1 MFKTEIAS
9 HRGGAFLW
17 PENSMLAF
25 RQALAW
31 PAEQIEFD
39 VHASAEG
46 EPVVIHDATLDRT
59 TDASGPVVAHSW
71 GELQRVR
78 VKGTGGET
86 LPHLAEVAALIGPT
100 GQRLRLEVKG
110 DARQQPYPGLVAR
123 CGRLLDGMGLR
134 GRTVFMSFEMPSVAE
149 AASLGG
155 FEQIVWLVDRALLA
169 SLPPAEAVR
178 QCQALGATEV
188 GVHVRGANDALRQA
202 LHAAG
207 LRLSVWGAN
216 HADTIHQALSLHV
229 DVLATDDPPLAVEL
243 RRQSGPLP

>member
-59 TDASGPVVAHSW
+59 TDGSGPVVGRPW
-71 GELQRVR
+71 GELQRIR

-86 LPHLAEVAALIGPT
+86 LPHLSEVAALIGPT

-110 DARQQPYPGLVAR
+110 DAEKRPYPGLVAR

-134 GRTVFMSFEMPSVAE
+134 PRTIFMSFETPSVAE
-149 AASLGG
+149 AAALGG
-155 FEQIVWLVDRALLA
+155 FEQIVWLVDGPSLRALT
-169 SLPPAEAVR
+169 PAEAVR
-178 QCQALGATEV
+178 QCQALGATEI
-188 GVHVRGANDALRQA
+188 GVHVKGAEPGLLAALRE
-202 LHAAG
+202 AG

-216 HADTIHQALSLHV
+216 HADTIQQALMLEV

-243 RRQSGPLP
+243 RRQLKPSL

>member
-1 MFKTEIAS
+1 MDRTEIAS

-25 RQALAW
+25 RKALAW

-59 TDASGPVVAHSW
+59 TDGAGPVVALSW

-78 VKGTGGET
+78 VKGTGGEC
-86 LPHLAEVAALIGPT
+86 LPHLSEVAALVGPT
-100 GQRLRLEVKG
+100 GQRLRLEVKA
-110 DARQQPYPGLVAR
+110 DPERRPYPGLVAR

-134 GRTVFMSFEMPSVAE
+134 PRTIMMSFERPSVAE
-149 AASLGG
+149 AAALGG
-155 FEQIVWLVDRALLA
+155 FEQVVWLVDGPTLQATAPEDL
-169 SLPPAEAVR
+169 VR
-178 QCQALGATEV
+178 QCQDLGASEV
-188 GVHVRGANDALRQA
+188 GVHVKGASEALRDS
-202 LHAAG
+202 LRAAG

-216 HADTIHQALSLHV
+216 HGDTICRALMLGV

-243 RRQSGPLP
+243 RRDVKPLR

>member
-1 MFKTEIAS
+1 MDRIEIAS

-25 RQALAW
+25 RKALAW

-59 TDASGPVVAHSW
+59 TDGTGPVGALSW
-71 GELQRVR
+71 GELQRLR
-78 VKGTGGET
+78 VKGTGGER
-86 LPHLAEVAALIGPT
+86 LPHLSEVAALVGPSA
-100 GQRLRLEVKG
+100 QRLRLEVKA
-110 DARQQPYPGLVAR
+110 DPERRPYPGLVAR

-134 GRTVFMSFEMPSVAE
+134 PRTILMSFERPSVAE
-149 AASLGG
+149 AASMGG
-155 FEQIVWLVDRALLA
+155 FEQVVWLVDGPTLQGATPGEIL
-169 SLPPAEAVR
+169 R
-178 QCQALGATEV
+178 QCQDLGASEV
-188 GVHVRGANDALRQA
+188 GVHVKGASEALRDALRGE
-202 LHAAG
+202 G

-216 HADTIHQALSLHV
+216 HADTICRALALGV

-243 RRQSGPLP
+243 RRGAKPLR